1 MITKITTQYFKRFET
16 QEFPLEPLTLL
27 AGPNNSGKSTLLQAA
42 MVWNLSEGVS
52 PSEGRRGQAKGS
64 VLAY

>member
-27 AGPNNSGKSTLLQAA
+27 AEVARKAEPEKLEFKFGASSL
-42 MVWNLSEGVS
+42 
-52 PSEGRRGQAKGS
+52 
-64 VLAY
+64 